1 MGFLSTIRQN
11 PDSSAWPGIWA
22 EPPLLALGCLALL
35 AACYTGLPNQE
46 DPFAAPDD
54 PTLYEGDQPG
64 ECSDGADNDQDGFF
78 DCNDPDCIGSP
89 ECSPGDDDD
98 STVSDDD
105 DSATGDDDDDSK
117 ASDDDDDDST
127 PGDDDDDDDSTPGD
141 DDDDSMSGDD
151 DDSVSPVNPVITSL
165 SGGWNTASGEME
177 FTMVLTDPDC
187 DLGSPT
193 LFWMVDAV
201 EQTPVSSQGP
211 DIGCSGY
218 LNFSVPGLTRSYAY
232 NFSFSVD
239 DIAGNRSDWES
250 ILLTAQ

>member
-1 MGFLSTIRQN
+1 MDALSAN
-11 PDSSAWPGIWA
+11 PRDAGSTS
-22 EPPLLALGCLALL
+22 PPFFRLVPSLLVLGAFGLL
-35 AACYTGLPNQE
+35 AACYTGLPNQD
-46 DPFAAPDD
+46 DPFADPDD
-54 PTLYEGDQPG
+54 PTLHEGDHPG

-78 DCNDPDCIGSP
+78 DCNDPDCAASP
-89 ECSPGDDDD
+89 DCHPGDDDD

-105 DSATGDDDDDSK
+105 DSAVGDDDDDSETGGDDDDSVTGDDDDDSV
-117 ASDDDDDDST
+117 T
-127 PGDDDDDDDSTPGD
+127 GD
-141 DDDDSMSGDD
+141 DDDDSMTGDD
-151 DDSVSPVNPVITSL
+151 DDSVSSVNPVITSL
-165 SGGWNTASGEME
+165 SGGWDTASAEME
-177 FTMVLTDPDC
+177 FTMLLSDPNC

-193 LFWMVDAV
+193 LYWMVDSA
-201 EQTPVSSQGP
+201 EQSPVSSQGP